1 MSFNVTLSPSEKVIK
16 VDEQTN
22 LLEALRNVGIY
33 IKSSCGGHASCSDCI
48 VKIAEG
54 TDNVAEPT
62 FEEVQLLG
70 NVFHITK
77 ERLACQTLCTG
88 DITLDLSHHDESVDK
103 EKLRSKTS
111 SQYKNFK
118 GKTKTRKKED
128 VQAMYEERNQMREER
143 QANDKKWFKHWE
155 KEEGKSGKQGG
166 FKKPQ
171 LFNTDIDYDDETS
184 KEGERTEKK
193 RQAEDEKFKPAT
205 KDFKPKGPKN
215 SAFPKRKK
223 SDS

>member
-16 VDEQTN
+16 VDEKTN

-77 ERLACQTLCTG
+77 ES
-88 DITLDLSHHDESVDK
+88 IINPPSVAQILHLRIIYPLLPVQPPK
-103 EKLRSKTS
+103 INTIFLHWRQYILKHIFNKL
-111 SQYKNFK
+111 
-118 GKTKTRKKED
+118 
-128 VQAMYEERNQMREER
+128 
-143 QANDKKWFKHWE
+143 
-155 KEEGKSGKQGG
+155 
-166 FKKPQ
+166 
-171 LFNTDIDYDDETS
+171 LI
-184 KEGERTEKK
+184 
-193 RQAEDEKFKPAT
+193 
-205 KDFKPKGPKN
+205 
-215 SAFPKRKK
+215 
-223 SDS
+223 